1 MLHSN
6 HALILRRG
14 NINYDSLTSF
24 SALLSKALGSCGI
37 EVDYWDLD
45 RSNEKLDKR
54 LSEVRYDFA
63 LTFNSIGQ
71 HNYKVNGE
79 NIWNKHRIPFFNYI
93 VDHPQMHSIY
103 LFSECSNYYCLCL
116 DRDHVDYAKRFY
128 KDVKDAFF
136 LPLGGSDS
144 DEEKVDDSFE
154 EFEHREFDVVFT
166 GSYVDRDELDG
177 KILALPEA
185 VRNIELAYLDHMLDN
200 RTLSLEEGLTAILPD
215 FGIDPSDEKA
225 YFGFANALF
234 PITNNYLR
242 SYTREEAVRFL
253 AQSKG
258 TIHLF
263 GTGWD
268 TLDDLENVVL
278 HGSCTYLETAAIY
291 KKSKIVFN
299 VMPYFKNGAHDRIPT
314 SMLAGAAVLT
324 DDSKYYRD
332 VCEKAGH
339 EIMRFW
345 NLSAPEAL
353 PYIVDDMLSDPDKL
367 YEIAQRGLHLARGN
381 MTWNRTAE
389 KLVGILENRCDYG

>member
-6 HALILRRG
+6 RALILRRG

-37 EVDYWDLD
+37 EVDY
-45 RSNEKLDKR
+45 
-54 LSEVRYDFA
+54 
-63 LTFNSIGQ
+63 
-71 HNYKVNGE
+71 
-79 NIWNKHRIPFFNYI
+79 
-93 VDHPQMHSIY
+93 PQMHSIY
-103 LFSECSNYYCLCL
+103 LFSECRDYYCLCL

-144 DEEKVDDSFE
+144 DEEKADDSFE
-154 EFEHREFDVVFT
+154 DFEHREYDVVFT

-200 RTLSLEEGLTAILPD
+200 RTLSLEEGLTTILPD

-268 TLDDLENVVL
+268 ILDDLGKNCQEVGRN
-278 HGSCTYLETAAIY
+278 IR
-291 KKSKIVFN
+291 KSS
-299 VMPYFKNGAHDRIPT
+299 VM
-314 SMLAGAAVLT
+314 MLRRG
-324 DDSKYYRD
+324 
-332 VCEKAGH
+332 
-339 EIMRFW
+339 
-345 NLSAPEAL
+345 
-353 PYIVDDMLSDPDKL
+353 LSD
-367 YEIAQRGLHLARGN
+367 
-381 MTWNRTAE
+381 
-389 KLVGILENRCDYG
+389 